1 MDKEG
6 SRRWKQKKFR
16 GQLAT
21 GGGEKDRFTV
31 QLTYLKNGGKIRPF
45 IIFKAKPAD
54 GIREYR
60 SNTVAY
66 ELRNRLLDNEGNTYP
81 SEEEVFLTCNDTA
94 NSSAVFTQLILEHVL
109 FPELSVMQGK
119 RSGLLVDDFKG
130 HSHRLVKEYVRR
142 FKSGDDDDEEDN
154 RYDIVDFH
162 IMAGGIRPKVQ
173 PIDMILGKVFKGL
186 YRDEYDNYML
196 TAPTRNEHPITP
208 SRQLCATWVVK
219 AWEQIPEA
227 LIRKAWDLANY
238 KSMEEIERENYSR
251 EIIELTEDNII
262 EAIAPVAD
270 EQILLHYLSED
281 NVYDN
286 GEFDDENVVV

>member
-60 SNTVAY
+60 SNNVAY

-130 HSHRLVKEYVRR
+130 HSHQLVK
-142 FKSGDDDDEEDN
+142 
-154 RYDIVDFH
+154 
-162 IMAGGIRPKVQ
+162 
-173 PIDMILGKVFKGL
+173 
-186 YRDEYDNYML
+186 
-196 TAPTRNEHPITP
+196 
-208 SRQLCATWVVK
+208 
-219 AWEQIPEA
+219 
-227 LIRKAWDLANY
+227 
-238 KSMEEIERENYSR
+238 
-251 EIIELTEDNII
+251 
-262 EAIAPVAD
+262 
-270 EQILLHYLSED
+270 
-281 NVYDN
+281 
-286 GEFDDENVVV
+286 